1 MIENNISERNKQ
13 FDRARN
19 KYKPKKVKYLLI
31 AEAPPDNLSRFF
43 YYESVINHDYLF
55 LGIAKSLFPK
65 LKNLY
70 IESNRNP
77 KIKELILK
85 KIQQDGFYLLDL
97 SPVPLSLLETSL
109 SSQMLYLNQNIKNV
123 INKETKI
130 ILIKTNV
137 YDIAFET
144 LNRNF
149 ENVIN
154 CRIPFPGQ
162 GWQKE
167 FQIKFKKALDIAGI

>member
-1 MIENNISERNKQ
+1 MNGNNISELKKH
-13 FDRARN
+13 FDRARK
-19 KYKPKKVKYLLI
+19 KYRPEKVKYLLI
-31 AEAPPDNLSRFF
+31 AEAPPDNLNRFF
-43 YYESVINHDYLF
+43 YYESVIQHDYLF
-55 LGIAKSLFPK
+55 LGIAQSLFPK

-77 KIKELILK
+77 KIKEIILK
-85 KIQQDGFYLLDL
+85 RFQHNGFYLLDL

-109 SSQMLYLNQNIKNV
+109 SSQMLYLQKNIKDV
-123 INKETKI
+123 IDKETKI

-144 LNRNF
+144 LNLNF
-149 ENVIN
+149 KNVAN

-167 FQIKFKKALDIAGI
+167 FQIMFKKALDI